1 MQQSPAILPTQLN
14 TQLTTLPAEQPTTW
28 WADVLRRFRAQR
40 LALAA
45 AFLLIIMLALALL
58 APWVAPHDPIEQF
71 RDNGLSDLGEPLSPN
86 RTFWLGTDGLGR
98 DLTSRLLFGARISLG
113 IAITANSLSIGLA
126 LLIGGIAGF
135 AGGKTD
141 FFIMRFV
148 DLVISMPTFFLSLL
162 LVVMLRPGIWVVIMV
177 VSLFSWTA
185 PARVFRSQILQV
197 KQLDFIQA
205 ARSVGTAESRI
216 FVRHLLPHILPLVI
230 IYLALGI
237 PNTIFAEAALS
248 FLGLGVP
255 PPAPSWGAMIQDG
268 MAYYRAAPW
277 IAFFPGVAIM
287 LTVVCFNQVSSGLRE
302 AMDPTR
308 RGRA

>member
-1 MQQSPAILPTQLN
+1 MPQPPAISPAHRKMHFAPPPTDGS
-14 TQLTTLPAEQPTTW
+14 TTW
-28 WADVLRRFRAQR
+28 WTDVLRRFRVQR
-40 LALAA
+40 LAVAA
-45 AFLLIIMLALALL
+45 ALLLITMIVLALL
-58 APWVAPHDPIEQF
+58 APWVAPYDPIAQF
-71 RDNGLSDLGEPLSPN
+71 RDSGLGTLGEPLPPN
-86 RTFWLGTDGLGR
+86 PTFWLGTDGLGR
-98 DLTSRLLFGARISLG
+98 DLTSRLLYGARISLG
-113 IAITANSLSIGLA
+113 IAIAANTFSILVA

-135 AGGKTD
+135 VGGKTD
-141 FFIMRFV
+141 FFLMRFV

-162 LVVMLRPGIWVVIMV
+162 LVVMLRPGIGVVILV

-205 ARSVGTAESRI
+205 ARSVGTGESRI

-268 MAYYRAAPW
+268 MDYYRAAPW

-287 LTVVCFNQVSSGLRE
+287 VTVVCFNQVASGLRE

-308 RGRA
+308 RGRR